1 MRFLMSYSGS
11 FATALSLWPLASLV
25 LTAPILAFLY
35 HRDGRLHLRATAGAY
50 LSVLYALSLVCFTL
64 LPLPTGNSG
73 LGISYGIAPQ
83 LNPLGFVGDLQK
95 DGVSAIPQIVANI
108 GFFVPL
114 GLVFGRGFGWSMKR
128 SMALGLLVSLL
139 IETAQL
145 TGLFFLYPHAYR
157 TFDVDDLLW
166 NVSGTAIG
174 WSCARALEHAL
185 PSRRVEFANV
195 THMPSLLR
203 RTVAFCLDMAL
214 VGVAAVGAY
223 LTAQV
228 AFSVVGARPVAAD
241 LAAIAAAS
249 LTFLAVEGIVPWL
262 HDGSTPAGAVV
273 RMSCQT
279 TDRTPGRRLAFY
291 AARLITLTCAM
302 CQKMPS
308 LVFLCGRFGSICVLR
323 ECNTGEVHE
332 VEDVQAV

>member
-1 MRFLMSYSGS
+1 M
-11 FATALSLWPLASLV
+11 
-25 LTAPILAFLY
+25 
-35 HRDGRLHLRATAGAY
+35 
-50 LSVLYALSLVCFTL
+50 
-64 LPLPTGNSG
+64 
-73 LGISYGIAPQ
+73 
-83 LNPLGFVGDLQK
+83 
-95 DGVSAIPQIVANI
+95 
-108 GFFVPL
+108 
-114 GLVFGRGFGWSMKR
+114 
-128 SMALGLLVSLL
+128 
-139 IETAQL
+139 
-145 TGLFFLYPHAYR
+145 
-157 TFDVDDLLW
+157 DDLLW
-166 NVSGTAIG
+166 NVSGAAIG
-174 WSCARALEHAL
+174 WHCAQALERTL
-185 PSRRVEFANV
+185 PSRRIEHADV

-262 HDGSTPAGAVV
+262 HDRSTPAGAVV

-279 TDRTPGRRLAFY
+279 TDRTPGRRLAFC